1 MTAVFPGGATN
12 TYVPST
18 EATNNMVVDFSRNP
32 SGFAVNKYV
41 QLVPVTK
48 DVGYYTKMTVEEA
61 GRVFDTDNDLWA
73 DGDDMPSDRGHT
85 ESFEFLAYNTKRRV
99 QNFRIGYKAA
109 QQASW
114 ELLAQHAR
122 IKAQQAMTRRTQQAV
137 KLATTSGNWDASH
150 TIAVSSISGVT
161 GKWDVSTT
169 ARKDIK
175 RSLDYALEIIFLDT
189 LGGVNLDDIFL
200 VISPKAAR
208 LMSISQEI
216 VDHVKGS
223 PDALAEIKGGLGP
236 NAAHGLPSRLYG
248 VNIVVENAV
257 RVTSV
262 KGATKAASYVL
273 GYTTPFLCSRPG
285 GQVAATDSNAVPRH
299 ATFSQFMFEEMT
311 VESLND
317 VDNRVN
323 KGRVVED
330 YDSVITS
337 PLSGFLFTAAIT

>member
-1 MTAVFPGGATN
+1 MAAVFPGGATN
-12 TYVPST
+12 TYVAST

-32 SGFAVNKYV
+32 SGFAVNNYV

-85 ESFEFLAYNTKRRV
+85 ESFEFKAYNTQRRV

-114 ELLAQHAR
+114 EILAQHAR
-122 IKAQQAMTRRTQQAV
+122 IKAQQAMTRRTQQAI
-137 KLATTSGNWDASH
+137 KLATTGANWDAAH
-150 TIAVSSISGVT
+150 TSAVSSITGVT
-161 GKWDVSTT
+161 GRWDLSTT

-175 RSLDYALEIIFLDT
+175 RSLDHGLETIMLAT
-189 LGGVNLDDIFL
+189 LGGVDLNDIFL
-200 VISPKAAR
+200 VVSPKAAR

-223 PDALAEIKGGLGP
+223 PDALAEIKGGIGP
-236 NAAHGLPSRLYG
+236 NAAHGLPARLYG
-248 VNIVVENAV
+248 VNVVVENAV
-257 RVTSV
+257 RVTSR
-262 KGATKAASYVL
+262 KGATRAASYVL
-273 GYTTPFLCSRPG
+273 GYTTPFLCCRPG
-285 GQVAATDSNAVPRH
+285 KQVAATDSQAVPRH
-299 ATFSQFMFEEMT
+299 ATFSQFMFEEMS
-311 VESLND
+311 VESFSD
-317 VDNRVN
+317 VNNRVN

-330 YDSVITS
+330 YASVITS
-337 PLSGFLFTAAIT
+337 PRLAI